1 MPAGIET
8 FLDIEPID
16 LTSTGLKRDSLK
28 GEVAVVTGST
38 SNVGL
43 GYVRAIA
50 WAGGKVVVSGTNEER
65 GAEAER
71 VINAEN
77 SPGTALFVKCD
88 VTQEGD
94 VSNLAKRA
102 LEKFGK
108 VDILINNAMNL
119 GLNGPVL
126 GSPVSDLERSFAIS
140 GRGTM
145 LAIKQF
151 VPAMLE
157 RKHGVVVYST
167 TQFHYSPPM
176 IGGAMYTA
184 GKAAATSITMS
195 LANEIGPYKDSGVA
209 VFCMIP
215 AGVGNPSS
223 SNAHLL
229 PPPGGADK
237 APPPRRTGFD
247 GQIPPDANAAG
258 LVYCILNAE
267 QLHGSGISVIDAF
280 HAMGYP
286 FPNPES
292 AQKSEM
298 RRLTDNELTLVF
310 RNMGPGF
317 TGTGEQAE

>member
-1 MPAGIET
+1 MPAVVET

-16 LTSTGLKRDSLK
+16 LGNTGLQKDSLK
-28 GEVAVVTGST
+28 DEVAVVTGST

-50 WAGGKVVVSGTNEER
+50 WAGGKVIVSGTNEEK
-65 GAEAER
+65 GAEIER

-88 VTQEGD
+88 VTSERD
-94 VSNLAKRA
+94 VAHLA
-102 LEKFGK
+102 EKAFGTFGK
-108 VDILINNAMNL
+108 VDILINNAMDL

-126 GSPVSDLERSFAIS
+126 GSPVSDLEKSFAIS
-140 GRGTM
+140 GRGVM

-151 VPAMLE
+151 VPAMLQ

-176 IGGAMYTA
+176 IGGAMYCA
-184 GKAAATSITMS
+184 GKAAATSVTMS
-195 LANEIGPYKDSGVA
+195 LANELGPYSEHGVG

-215 AGVGNPSS
+215 AGVGKPSS
-223 SNAHLL
+223 SKIELI
-229 PPPGGADK
+229 PPGAYGARTSR
-237 APPPRRTGFD
+237 PSNTGFD
-247 GQIPPDANAAG
+247 GPIPPNANAAG
-258 LVYCILNAE
+258 LVYCILNAG

-286 FPNPES
+286 FPNPER
-292 AQKSEM
+292 AEKSVM

-317 TGTGEQAE
+317 AEDF